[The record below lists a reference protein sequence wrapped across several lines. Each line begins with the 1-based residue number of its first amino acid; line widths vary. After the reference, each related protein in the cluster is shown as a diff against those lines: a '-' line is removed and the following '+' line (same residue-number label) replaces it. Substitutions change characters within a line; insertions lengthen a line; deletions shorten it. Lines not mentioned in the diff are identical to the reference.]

1 MTQKEMIL
9 DYLQRAKEQ
18 GLTSKE
24 AEDYF
29 GCMRLASRISDLRK
43 DGHVI
48 DSKMVKVRSRSGF
61 AYVARYTIHGAE
73 TDAE

>member
-9 DYLQRAKEQ
+9 DYLQRAKEK

-29 GCMRLASRISDLRK
+29 GCMRLASRISDLRR
-43 DGHVI
+43 DGYMI

-61 AYVARYTIHGAE
+61 AHVARYTIHGAE

>member
-9 DYLQRAKEQ
+9 EYLHRAKEQ

-29 GCMRLASRISDLRK
+29 GCMRLASRISDLRR
-43 DGHVI
+43 DGHMI